1 MMPLFEMLTRFVLSA
16 WQISRRFNS
25 VKRLMTLGLCLLA
38 PISSGVAFAQNNTQS
53 TPAKKSTATT
63 PTAQNYL
70 ALGKYYY
77 NSGRYDAAYA
87 AFRTAIELDRKNKD
101 ALLYLGRT
109 QIQLKLYSASQESF
123 KQLIALDARN
133 ISAYIGL
140 AQTYRYQYISAK
152 DLSSVKNN
160 LDEALKILDD
170 AENVNPK
177 SASVF
182 NERALVYNLKGDDSK
197 ALENA
202 RKASELSKEDP
213 IILANYARL
222 QYEAGNLNGAL
233 DTMQQAVI
241 SDPTDPINRALYG
254 RMLAEKGDIKAAN
267 LEIAQ
272 ALRFKPQT
280 ATVLGYAG
288 IVNYLGKDMNS
299 AKNNLT
305 QAVQKE
311 AVRFPEFYFYLG
323 RIALDGGNSKE
334 AHANFTKAVTLNG
347 TNAEFRFYFAKSL
360 EAIGD
365 KANARIQYQKTL
377 ELNKGYKEAQDA
389 LDRLK

>member
-1 MMPLFEMLTRFVLSA
+1 M
-16 WQISRRFNS
+16 
-25 VKRLMTLGLCLLA
+25 KRLITLGLCLLA
-38 PISSGVAFAQNNTQS
+38 PITSGVAFAQNNPTS
-53 TPAKKSTATT
+53 TPAKKTTGTT

-87 AFRTAIELDRKNKD
+87 AFRTALELDKKNKD
-101 ALLYLGRT
+101 VLLYLGRT
-109 QIQLKLYSASQESF
+109 QVQLKLYSAAQDTF
-123 KQLIALDARN
+123 KQLRALDSRN
-133 ISAYIGL
+133 VSAYIGL

-152 DLSSVKNN
+152 DLSTVKNN
-160 LDEALKILDD
+160 LDEALNILEE
-170 AENVNPK
+170 AERVSPT

-197 ALENA
+197 ALESA
-202 RKASELSKEDP
+202 RKASELAKDDA

-222 QYEAGNLNGAL
+222 QYEAGNMNGAL
-233 DTMQQAVI
+233 DTLQQAVI
-241 SDPTDPINRALYG
+241 ADPTDPINRALYA
-254 RMLAEKGDIKAAN
+254 RLLAEKGDIKAAN

-288 IVNYLGKDMNS
+288 IVNYLAKDLSN
-299 AKNNLT
+299 AKTNLT
-305 QAVQKE
+305 QAVQKDP
-311 AVRFPEFYFYLG
+311 ARYPEFYFYLG

-365 KANARIQYQKTL
+365 KANARTQYQKAL
-377 ELNKGYKEAQDA
+377 ELNKGYKDAQEA